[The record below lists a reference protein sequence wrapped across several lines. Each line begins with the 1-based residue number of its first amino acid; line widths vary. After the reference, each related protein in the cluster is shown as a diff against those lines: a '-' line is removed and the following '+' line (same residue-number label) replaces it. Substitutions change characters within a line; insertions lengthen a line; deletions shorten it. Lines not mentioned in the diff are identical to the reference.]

1 MVGVC
6 IKYYHE
12 NYGGVVQCFAFTEFL
27 KNNGVEFQL
36 IKYNKKNGLK
46 GIIKNLPRIF
56 NRILLKD
63 KYEQFKKIIGLKRN
77 KDYRANYLIRMNTIH
92 NFQKHY
98 FTNILEVNSYQE
110 LSKIAVKFDS
120 FISGSDQLWSPA
132 GLPTNFFN
140 LMFVPD
146 QIKKVSYA
154 SSFGVSNIP
163 WYQKT
168 RTKKFLL
175 RFDNISVREEQGAK
189 IINELIHKKVDIVVD
204 PVFLLTKN
212 EWELI
217 LGDKLIMSNSYIFA
231 YFLGDNEIHRQ
242 EVIDFAKRKK
252 IKIVT
257 MPHLDQYI
265 KKDEHFGD
273 VQLYDVDPFD
283 FLRLI
288 RNANYICTDSFHG
301 TAFSI
306 LFNKQFI
313 VFDRYK
319 KNSTTSKN
327 SRIESICNMLDLT
340 WRRFNG
346 NNINILDE
354 KIDYQDVNEKLDK
367 LTSKSKKYLLD
378 SLNRSRI

>member
-56 NRILLKD
+56 NKVLLK
-63 KYEQFKKIIGLKRN
+63 
-77 KDYRANYLIRMNTIH
+77 ANYLIRMNTIH

-98 FTNILEVNSYQE
+98 FTNILEVNSYKE
-110 LSKIAVKFDS
+110 LSKIAVKFDC

-217 LGDKLIMSNSYIFA
+217 LGDKLIMSDSYIFA
-231 YFLGDNEIHRQ
+231 YFLGDNEIHRR

-346 NNINILDE
+346 NNMNILDE

>member
-56 NRILLKD
+56 NKILLKD

-77 KDYRANYLIRMNTIH
+77 KDYKANYLIRMNTIH

-217 LGDKLIMSNSYIFA
+217 LGDKLIMSDSYIFA
-231 YFLGDNEIHRQ
+231 YFLGDNEIHRR

>member
-56 NRILLKD
+56 NKVLLKD
-63 KYEQFKKIIGLKRN
+63 KYEQFKKIIGLKKN
-77 KDYRANYLIRMNTIH
+77 KDFKANYLIRMNTIH

-98 FTNILEVNSYQE
+98 FTNILEVNSYKE
-110 LSKIAVKFDS
+110 LSKIAVKFDC

-217 LGDKLIMSNSYIFA
+217 LGDKLIMSDSYIFA
-231 YFLGDNEIHRQ
+231 YFLGDNEIHRR

-346 NNINILDE
+346 NNMNILDE

>member
-77 KDYRANYLIRMNTIH
+77 KDYKANYLIRMNTIH

-217 LGDKLIMSNSYIFA
+217 LGDKLIMSDSYIFA

>member
-56 NRILLKD
+56 NKILLKD

-77 KDYRANYLIRMNTIH
+77 KDYKANYLIRMNTIH

-217 LGDKLIMSNSYIFA
+217 LGDKLIMSDSYIFA

-378 SLNRSRI
+378 SLNRSCI